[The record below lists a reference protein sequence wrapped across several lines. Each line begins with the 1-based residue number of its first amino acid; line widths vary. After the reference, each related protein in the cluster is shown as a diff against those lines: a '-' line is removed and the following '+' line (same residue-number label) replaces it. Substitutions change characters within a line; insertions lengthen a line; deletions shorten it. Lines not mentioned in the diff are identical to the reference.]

1 MSDNINENYFQQEIA
16 RFQDHDR
23 QSQELYDNFKEVFD
37 IAVMKSKNSIA
48 AFGGLREL
56 SEAARSLS
64 SIRGDAINATSH
76 TFNSKMKIEELKLKK
91 DRIDKEDN
99 DMNVAASLMRNL
111 TETLH
116 KNNDNKNISKNN
128 NIKDNSVNKLKE
140 RINKDISSGNLKLS
154 NNEKCMKYDFK
165 GVSYAFDMKTETMK
179 VLDINGNIIPNYPLE
194 RIPEEYRFRN
204 IINGV
209 PVDNSGRQI
218 KQL

>member
-1 MSDNINENYFQQEIA
+1 
-16 RFQDHDR
+16 
-23 QSQELYDNFKEVFD
+23 
-37 IAVMKSKNSIA
+37 
-48 AFGGLREL
+48 
-56 SEAARSLS
+56 
-64 SIRGDAINATSH
+64 
-76 TFNSKMKIEELKLKK
+76 MKIEELKLKK